1 MQTLVERYL
10 DEIKGVISCYDRLI
24 ITGTLPQICFAEGM
38 TTWLYAHNIRIFDY
52 AKFAEGLKQK
62 IRENAERLASENGI
76 EIEFLKKQ
84 TERKEDRVKK
94 VLERRGSHAGL
105 VHIISVMETCNSYK
119 PWHDKI
125 THKTYLKPDTSKCLH
140 YYFYFI
146 DETIG
151 LCYMRVPTW
160 CPFRLQFYFNGHNW
174 LSSEL
179 TAQGIQFIAIDNC
192 YIDIEDFAAAQ
203 KISDRFSIKIL
214 HQILDQYG
222 RLFCPVQDALEASYH
237 WSIMQAE
244 YSTDIIFKTQKV
256 LQEIYEDLVKTAIHT
271 VKPDHIA
278 TFLGRKLVGQY
289 QGEMGNRY
297 NVRLEG
303 TCIRHQMGSV
313 SIKMYDKFRQVLR
326 IETTVNKV
334 KFFQHYRT
342 VEHRDGSQDKKMTS
356 MKKNIYSLA
365 PLVKCLKAS
374 NRRYLEFIS
383 AFETD
388 ERGRHDLN
396 RTSHSVKENG
406 RNYSGINFFDSKD
419 LKFLLAISR
428 GEFCIRGFQNKNLK
442 KYLIDMTCSQ
452 ISRLLK
458 RLRVLGIIRKASH
471 CYRYYL
477 THLGK
482 RVIAAGLK
490 LKEMFLIPELT
501 AANC

>member
-38 TTWLYAHNIRIFDY
+38 TTWLYTHNIRIFDY

-76 EIEFLKKQ
+76 EIDFLKKQ
-84 TERKEDRVKK
+84 AERKEDRVKK
-94 VLERRGSHAGL
+94 VLERRGSHPGL

-125 THKTYLKPDTSKCLH
+125 THKTFLKPDTSKCLH

-151 LCYMRVPTW
+151 LCYIRVPTW

-179 TAQGIQFIAIDNC
+179 TAKGIQFTAIDNC
-192 YIDIEDFAAAQ
+192 YIDIEDFVAAQ
-203 KISDRFSIKIL
+203 KTSDRFSIKIL

-222 RLFCPVQDALEASYH
+222 RLFCPVQDTLEASYH

-244 YSTDIIFKTQKV
+244 YSTDIIFKTQKE

-334 KFFQHYRT
+334 
-342 VEHRDGSQDKKMTS
+342 
-356 MKKNIYSLA
+356 
-365 PLVKCLKAS
+365 
-374 NRRYLEFIS
+374 
-383 AFETD
+383 
-388 ERGRHDLN
+388 
-396 RTSHSVKENG
+396 
-406 RNYSGINFFDSKD
+406 NFF
-419 LKFLLAISR
+419 
-428 GEFCIRGFQNKNLK
+428 
-442 KYLIDMTCSQ
+442 
-452 ISRLLK
+452 
-458 RLRVLGIIRKASH
+458 ASS
-471 CYRYYL
+471 
-477 THLGK
+477 
-482 RVIAAGLK
+482 
-490 LKEMFLIPELT
+490 
-501 AANC
+501 